1 MRATS
6 RSSSSADKITVN
18 VARQGHANGEREN
31 EQWMRL
37 LGWLKDEHNM
47 DVGEGGLRVECRE
60 AEGERVAAVDCAKIQ
75 YYARHRRRE
84 RPFRITV
91 MFGESG

>member
-31 EQWMRL
+31 KQWMRL

-60 AEGERVAAVDCAKIQ
+60 AEGERVAAVDCAKISILRSTQ
-75 YYARHRRRE
+75 AQGKAFSHHSHVR
-84 RPFRITV
+84 
-91 MFGESG
+91 